1 MIPEIAVISRGNA
14 GILREVD
21 KIRTIRGKVEQKKKK
36 KANDPRSL
44 KNPEKYGAIL
54 KAAEHIFA
62 DKGFH
67 EARISDIAKK
77 AHVSESTIYE
87 YFSTKE
93 ELLFSIPAEKI
104 SGHLEKNRDILQYVH
119 GAANRLRT
127 VIYRHLSLYANDED
141 YAKVVVLILKGNR
154 NFLKTDAYKVVQ
166 ESARITTQ
174 ILEDGIESGEFNPNF
189 NPHLVRAMI
198 WGTIEHL
205 IIRKSLLGKPEDLMD
220 LAEDITN
227 TILKGIVVPE
237 NKSIFNIN
245 VTLDRKD
252 STNGN

>member
-1 MIPEIAVISRGNA
+1 M
-14 GILREVD
+14 
-21 KIRTIRGKVEQKKKK
+21 KK
-36 KANDPRSL
+36 KAKDSRSL
-44 KNPEKYGAIL
+44 KNPVKHGAIL
-54 KAAEHIFA
+54 KAAENIFA
-62 DKGFH
+62 YKGFH
-67 EARISDIAKK
+67 ETRISDIAKK

-104 SGHLEKNRDILQYVH
+104 RGHLKKNRDILQYVR

-174 ILEDGIESGEFNPNF
+174 ILEEGIESGEFNPDL
-189 NPHLVRAMI
+189 NPYLVRAMI

-205 IIRKSLLGKPEDLMD
+205 IIRKSLLGKPKDLMA
-220 LAEDITN
+220 LSEDITN
-227 TILKGIVVPE
+227 TILKGIMASDKKP
-237 NKSIFNIN
+237 SLN
-245 VTLDRKD
+245 VHVTFERKD
-252 STNGN
+252 

>member
-1 MIPEIAVISRGNA
+1 M
-14 GILREVD
+14 
-21 KIRTIRGKVEQKKKK
+21 KK
-36 KANDPRSL
+36 KANDSRSL
-44 KNPEKYGAIL
+44 KNPEKYEAIL

-127 VIYRHLSLYANDED
+127 VIYRHLSLYAHDED
-141 YAKVVVLILKGNR
+141 YANVVVLILKGNR
-154 NFLKTDAYKVVQ
+154 NFVKTEAYKVVQ
-166 ESARITTQ
+166 DAARITTQ
-174 ILEDGIESGEFNPNF
+174 VLKEGIESGEFDPDLNPF
-189 NPHLVRAMI
+189 LVRAMI

-205 IIRKSLLGKPEDLMD
+205 IIRKSLLGKPEDLMA
-220 LAEDITN
+220 LAEDIAT
-227 TILKGIVVPE
+227 TILKGIMAGEKKPSLNVH
-237 NKSIFNIN
+237 
-245 VTLDRKD
+245 VTLERKD
-252 STNGN
+252 